1 MKTYLKIFAAVL
13 AVMMLMTALIACGS
27 EEPGEIQ
34 ETKRVEEWS
43 LNVNGKELYVGMD
56 MPSDLG
62 EPTAYFEA
70 ASCAIQGL
78 DKDYTYGSI
87 LVKTEDDGKTERIVG
102 LTILDDG
109 AATTMGVTIGDSRD
123 KVVGA
128 HGTPK
133 SESDTAI
140 IYSAG
145 TGAIAKFLMRDGA
158 VTSITYTLGE

>member
-1 MKTYLKIFAAVL
+1 MKRYMKTFAAIL
-13 AVMMLMTALIACGS
+13 AVMMLMTSLIACGGG
-27 EEPGEIQ
+27 EPEATQ
-34 ETKRVEEWS
+34 ETQRVTEWA
-43 LNVNGKELYVGMD
+43 LHVNGKELFVGMD
-56 MPSDLG
+56 MPGDLG

-87 LVKTEDDGKTERIVG
+87 LVKTEDDGKSERIVG

-109 AATTMGVTIGDSRD
+109 AATSMGVTIGDGRD

-133 SESDTAI
+133 SESDTAL

-145 TGAIAKFLMRDGA
+145 EGVIAKFLLRDGT
-158 VTSITYTLGE
+158 VTSISYTIGE

>member
-1 MKTYLKIFAAVL
+1 MKKYVKTVTAMLAVL
-13 AVMMLMTALIACGS
+13 MLMTSMFACGS
-27 EEPGEIQ
+27 GEAEVTH
-34 ETKRVEEWS
+34 ETQRVEEWS

-56 MPSDLG
+56 MPKDLG
-62 EPTAYFEA
+62 EPTSYFEA

-128 HGTPK
+128 HSTPK
-133 SESDTAI
+133 SESETALV
-140 IYSAG
+140 YAAG
-145 TGAIAKFLMRDGA
+145 VGVIAKFLLRDGV

>member
-1 MKTYLKIFAAVL
+1 MRTYMKIFAAVL
-13 AVMMLMTALIACGS
+13 AVMMLTTLPVACGS
-27 EEPGEIQ
+27 GETEVTQ
-34 ETKRVEEWS
+34 ETQRVTEWS
-43 LNVNGKELYVGMD
+43 LNVNGKELFVD
-56 MPSDLG
+56 MEMPKDLG
-62 EPTAYFEA
+62 EPTSYFEA

-87 LVKTEDDGKTERIVG
+87 LVKTEDDGKTERIVC

-140 IYSAG
+140 IYAAG
-145 TGAIAKFLMRDGA
+145 QGVIAKFLLRDGT
-158 VTSITYTLGE
+158 VTSITYTVE